1 MNDLENHLI
10 LELNHLDLGP
20 LVVFQHPNEN
30 AVDSFDEVQQNINKN
45 YIIIVYVEKESEV
58 IEELG
63 GKLYLLSIRASWN
76 PRARFV
82 VSVTITNDVYKCQET
97 AKIVLE
103 ELWSLK
109 ILDAIV
115 ILKSPQTQTT
125 GNDAGTYSNIRDQNL
140 EIYTWFPHHDQLRCW
155 AFHDVIPLDIWLM
168 EGNGRF
174 KNNVDLFPN
183 KITHNLHKCP
193 IIAGTFPVDFVVGPY
208 KYLDINDSTT
218 SESTYVTYDSG
229 IEIRLIKLVA
239 EGLNVTLKFLPPPP
253 NNEKWGNV
261 TVDGRITGLLGQVV
275 LGKADIGFGAWP
287 LHPKLIMVMDATK
300 TYYRDDWL
308 WWVPCAKK
316 VPRWKSITM
325 VFLPET
331 WITLLISI
339 ISAVVVIFG
348 LVACEPMERR
358 VYRNCANCA
367 FSVWATFTGVSAPYM
382 PRRTPTR
389 MFLISWIWYCL
400 AINIVFQT
408 FLTSFL
414 IEPGLQH
421 QMNSIEEIMASK
433 IKYGYNEWIDLA
445 VRDSDDALSK
455 IILQERTACNE
466 GNKPPC
472 LDWVAYHNNFSVLC
486 SKTLLD
492 YLRTHEY
499 VDSNGKHLICQA
511 GGVFFPLNYVTYMEK
526 WNPLLNRFNDII
538 TRLLYSG
545 IEWHWLE
552 SSLHMQRVYAGV
564 TGRKTT
570 SGEYSDISLEHAQ
583 GIFAVLVPGL
593 LLSVVIF
600 FMELSYHKFIRIT
613 TGRCSNSTVNGG

>member
-1 MNDLENHLI
+1 
-10 LELNHLDLGP
+10 
-20 LVVFQHPNEN
+20 
-30 AVDSFDEVQQNINKN
+30 
-45 YIIIVYVEKESEV
+45 
-58 IEELG
+58 
-63 GKLYLLSIRASWN
+63 
-76 PRARFV
+76 
-82 VSVTITNDVYKCQET
+82 
-97 AKIVLE
+97 
-103 ELWSLK
+103 
-109 ILDAIV
+109 
-115 ILKSPQTQTT
+115 
-125 GNDAGTYSNIRDQNL
+125 
-140 EIYTWFPHHDQLRCW
+140 
-155 AFHDVIPLDIWLM
+155 
-168 EGNGRF
+168 
-174 KNNVDLFPN
+174 
-183 KITHNLHKCP
+183 
-193 IIAGTFPVDFVVGPY
+193 
-208 KYLDINDSTT
+208 
-218 SESTYVTYDSG
+218 
-229 IEIRLIKLVA
+229 
-239 EGLNVTLKFLPPPP
+239 
-253 NNEKWGNV
+253 
-261 TVDGRITGLLGQVV
+261 
-275 LGKADIGFGAWP
+275 
-287 LHPKLIMVMDATK
+287 MVMDATK

-445 VRDSDDALSK
+445 VRDSADALSK

-492 YLRTHEY
+492 YLSTHEY